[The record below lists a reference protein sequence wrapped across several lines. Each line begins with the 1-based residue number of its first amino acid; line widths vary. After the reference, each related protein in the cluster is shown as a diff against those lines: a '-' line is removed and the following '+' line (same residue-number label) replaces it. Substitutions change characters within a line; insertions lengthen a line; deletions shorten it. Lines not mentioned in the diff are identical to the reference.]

1 MDFIKNWIF
10 SVCTTLI
17 LSVIFSAF
25 IPKGNIGKFYKIIIS
40 LFIFVSFIYPLTDY
54 EFKNLNVEFPAFSNV
69 YVSELNDSNK
79 KNIELLIKT
88 KLQEQNINANVSVE
102 CSANSEETEIEKISI
117 YVPDG
122 SNAEEIKDF
131 VYKELGLVADV
142 KCLGE

>member
-25 IPKGNIGKFYKIIIS
+25 TPKGNVGKFYKIIIS

-122 SNAEEIKDF
+122 SNAEEIKGF

>member
-10 SVCTTLI
+10 SVCVTLI

-25 IPKGNIGKFYKIIIS
+25 TPKGNVGKFYKIIIS

-54 EFKNLNVEFPAFSNV
+54 EFKNLSVEFPAASSV
-69 YVSELNDSNK
+69 YINELNNSNK
-79 KNIELLIKT
+79 NNIELLIKT

-102 CSANSEETEIEKISI
+102 CSVHSEETEIEKISI

>member
-25 IPKGNIGKFYKIIIS
+25 IPKGNVGKFYKIIIS

>member
-10 SVCTTLI
+10 SVCVTLI

-25 IPKGNIGKFYKIIIS
+25 TPKGNVGKFYKIIIS

-54 EFKNLNVEFPAFSNV
+54 EFKNLSVEFPAASSV
-69 YVSELNDSNK
+69 YINELNNSNK
-79 KNIELLIKT
+79 NNIELLIKT

-102 CSANSEETEIEKISI
+102 CSVNSEETEIEKISI

>member
-25 IPKGNIGKFYKIIIS
+25 TPKGNVGKFYKIIIS

-54 EFKNLNVEFPAFSNV
+54 DFKNLNVEFPAFSNV

>member
-25 IPKGNIGKFYKIIIS
+25 IPKGNVGKFYKIIIS

-69 YVSELNDSNK
+69 YISELNDSNK

>member
-25 IPKGNIGKFYKIIIS
+25 TPKGNVGKFYKVIIS

-122 SNAEEIKDF
+122 SNAGEIKDF

>member
-25 IPKGNIGKFYKIIIS
+25 TPKGNVGKFYKVIIS

-88 KLQEQNINANVSVE
+88 KLLEQNINANVSVE

>member
-10 SVCTTLI
+10 SVCVTLI

-25 IPKGNIGKFYKIIIS
+25 TPKGNVGKFYKIIIS

-54 EFKNLNVEFPAFSNV
+54 EFKNLSVEFPAASSV
-69 YVSELNDSNK
+69 YVNELNNSNK
-79 KNIELLIKT
+79 NNIELLIKT

-102 CSANSEETEIEKISI
+102 CSVNSEETEIEKISI

>member
-10 SVCTTLI
+10 SVCVTLI

-25 IPKGNIGKFYKIIIS
+25 TPKGNVGKFYKIIIS
-40 LFIFVSFIYPLTDY
+40 LFIFVSFVYPLTNC
-54 EFKNLNVEFPAFSNV
+54 EFKNLKVDFPSFSNV
-69 YVSELNDSNK
+69 YTNELNNTNE

-88 KLQEQNINANVSVE
+88 KLQEENINANVDVE
-102 CSANSEETEIEKISI
+102 CITNSDETEIENINI

-122 SNAEEIKDF
+122 NNTAEIKDF

>member
-25 IPKGNIGKFYKIIIS
+25 IPKGNVGKFYKIIIS

-122 SNAEEIKDF
+122 SNADEIKDF

>member
-25 IPKGNIGKFYKIIIS
+25 TPKGNVGKFYKIIIS